1 MTKQDLW
8 PKEGKLKKGLIILA
22 IVIVAALLITLL
34 EEKTN
39 FKAGRKL
46 PMAIAFASIA
56 VWVYKPAFKKEAT
69 RPNPANKNQ
78 K

>member
-22 IVIVAALLITLL
+22 IVITGALLITLV

-39 FKAGRKL
+39 LHISKKIPFVIA
-46 PMAIAFASIA
+46 MACLG
-56 VWVYKPAFKKEAT
+56 VWVYNPAKKE
-69 RPNPANKNQ
+69 KQ
-78 K
+78 

>member
-22 IVIVAALLITLL
+22 VVIVASLLIVLL
-34 EEKTN
+34 EEKTQ
-39 FKAGRKL
+39 FKSGKKL
-46 PMAIAFASIA
+46 PMIIAFACIGI
-56 VWVYKPAFKKEAT
+56 WVYKPADKREA
-69 RPNPANKNQ
+69 NNKL